1 MKIIEKLIGINRFAD
16 TFFKKVKKEEPE
28 IEEVKEINET
38 KRLSKK
44 GRYIDIYV

>member
-16 TFFKKVKKEEPE
+16 VFLKRAKKEESE
-28 IEEVKEINET
+28 IKEIKEINET